1 MPNPEMPN
9 PMVEA
14 EAEEDRQKFIAA
26 CGRFAVVTPPA
37 ITWLLS
43 TSLHSTAVAQSG
55 GEKIASKVPH

>member
-1 MPNPEMPN
+1 MSNPEMPN

-14 EAEEDRQKFIAA
+14 EAEDRQKFVAA

-55 GEKIASKVPH
+55 GDKVASKVPH